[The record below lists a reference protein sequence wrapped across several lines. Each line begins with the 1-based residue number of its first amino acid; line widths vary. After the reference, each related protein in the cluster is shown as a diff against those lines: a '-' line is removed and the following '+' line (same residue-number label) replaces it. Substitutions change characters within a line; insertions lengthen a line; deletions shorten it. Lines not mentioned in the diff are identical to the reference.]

1 MNACEN
7 LVIITEAD
15 LISGF
20 IVVQARHGGV
30 FTRRQVD
37 QWLENQD
44 HWSGSLNPIRCE
56 SYKTRKETAKESRHA
71 WVFIAPVA

>member
-1 MNACEN
+1 MNAYEN

-30 FTRRQVD
+30 FTRSQVD

-44 HWSGSLNPIRCE
+44 H
-56 SYKTRKETAKESRHA
+56 
-71 WVFIAPVA
+71 